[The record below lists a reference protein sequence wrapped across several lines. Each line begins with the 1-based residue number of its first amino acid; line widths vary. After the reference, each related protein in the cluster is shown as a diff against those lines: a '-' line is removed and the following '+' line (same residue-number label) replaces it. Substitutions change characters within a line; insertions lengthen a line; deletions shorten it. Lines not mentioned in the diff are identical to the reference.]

1 MTTSMSTKDIIR
13 NWHIPLSA
21 EDRDF
26 KQAKLALAEQALA
39 QEDIPLIIQLVENPK
54 FDLPGIEIFNG
65 ATDLDTHDHI
75 HILLGRGL
83 LAAVEAF
90 VIGFTMGSTNRVT
103 TTEEKLYSLFAKY
116 LFPKHYQ
123 FDELALQ
130 VFKDA
135 VRLGYISDCQRL
147 DKVDYASLYGLSI
160 GQARAKI
167 GLETDLLR
175 AYYAIEKARYPE
187 SFSAQRLLT

>member
-1 MTTSMSTKDIIR
+1 MTSTKEIIR

-21 EDRDF
+21 GLRDF
-26 KQAKLALAEQALA
+26 KTAKDELAAQALA
-39 QEDIPLIIQLVENPK
+39 QEDIPLLVQLVENPR

-83 LAAVEAF
+83 LAADEAF

-103 TTEEKLYSLFAKY
+103 STEEKLYSFFAKY
-116 LFPKHYQ
+116 LFPKVYR
-123 FDELALQ
+123 FNDEALQ
-130 VFKDA
+130 IFKDA

-147 DKVDYASLYGLSI
+147 DKVDYPSLYGLTI
-160 GQARAKI
+160 AEARAAI
-167 GLETDLLR
+167 GLEADLLH
-175 AYYAIEKARYPE
+175 AYYTIEKKRYPT
-187 SFSAQRLLT
+187 SLCAQRLV